1 MIEFAVSVQ
10 GQRVTCEKLR
20 GELVSGLQGVKVH
33 FTWSSEWQQLRR
45 IGIFRAGS
53 VSRNVMDL
61 ESQCVIPWEVLT
73 EPGAVLMIGVQ
84 GTDESGTVV
93 TPTLEAEMD
102 EIQQGANPS
111 KDPTADP
118 QLPIWK
124 WVQQLIEKTV
134 DSITQLLKGG
144 QEEIDQVVADGKE
157 DINAITKQLENMI
170 RDGNVVVQPAEDLQA
185 RTDIQNHLNDK
196 NNPHGVTNE
205 KIGAMPVT
213 GGKFTGTVTTKGL
226 RLSKDEDYGTE
237 PPDRMEEG
245 KLFLQEL
252 PVDDYLLEE
261 GIKNGWYYC
270 KRANGYAECYRTV
283 TATVAKE
290 EWKDSGM
297 MSFLGY
303 GLYWTR
309 DRRIEL
315 EYPFV
320 FAEHP
325 IENADMS
332 NGTVWFPIEK
342 IRTTAMQTDKTDS
355 YRLCTYK
362 QPDQDMQITLSIR
375 AVGRWK

>member
-10 GQRVTCEKLR
+10 GQRITCEKLR

-73 EPGAVLMIGVQ
+73 EPGSMLMIGVQ

-93 TPTLEAEMD
+93 TPTLEAEMG

-124 WVQQLIEKTV
+124 WAQQLIEKTV
-134 DSITQLLKGG
+134 EKITQLLKGG
-144 QEEIDQVVADGKE
+144 QEEIDQTVADGKAE
-157 DINAITKQLENMI
+157 IDALTKQIEGMI
-170 RDGNVVVQPAEDLQA
+170 QDGNIVVQPAEDGQA
-185 RTDIQNHLNDK
+185 RAAIQSHLNDK
-196 NNPHGVTNE
+196 NNPHGV
-205 KIGAMPVT
+205 KPGQIGAMPT
-213 GGKFTGTVTTKGL
+213 SGGKFTGPVTTKGL
-226 RLSKDEDYGTE
+226 RMTKEEDYGTE
-237 PPDRMEEG
+237 PPDTMNEG
-245 KLFLQEL
+245 QVYMQEL

-261 GIKNGWYYC
+261 GIQDGWFYR
-270 KRANGYAECYRTV
+270 KWANGHAECWRTV
-283 TATVAKE
+283 TATVGKG

-303 GLYWTR
+303 GLFWTK

-315 EYPFV
+315 DYPFS
-320 FAEHP
+320 FTEHP
-325 IENADMS
+325 VENANMS
-332 NGTVWFPIEK
+332 NGTVWFPIEM
-342 IRTTAMQTDKTDS
+342 IRTTSLQKNKTDS

-362 QPDQDMQITLSIR
+362 QPEQDMQITISIR
-375 AVGRWK
+375 AIGRWK